1 MTGFYVVAHPLTE
14 AVSAQ
19 LPVSPAV
26 VATIGACLVAGAARL
41 AGPAAVANGISL
53 TTGIRPWVVA
63 DPLPRKMW
71 ATRLLGVVGLVV
83 IIGMARF
90 AVADPNSS
98 FWPVFSLP
106 TIVVGMLFPLLV
118 LAAMVLGDVW
128 GWLDPW
134 DTLGRVIT
142 SDEPAVATE
151 PVPPE
156 AEGHEDAEEPVRP
169 VQPASPDV
177 RWAIPAALAWMWYVA
192 AFRGATSD
200 PRALGSAIALYSLA
214 TLGGCLLAGRRA
226 WLTRGEPFGLYLSWV
241 GRVRGAKLTSWAPPK
256 GAAALLGVIAGGLIF
271 AEVRTSSL
279 WGVRDLLPYGALRA
293 VGGLAA
299 CCAIAAAVLVA
310 GERRARRFGAPGS
323 VVAAAVPTTAGI
335 ALALSL
341 TDNTFLS
348 GVEAT
353 IRSFGVTWTGRPLE
367 LPAMPLLLTQIGLLF
382 AGAVLGGLVAA
393 RRAPSPRSFG
403 PAVIVTC
410 TMMGAVVLLVT
421 AA

>member
-26 VATIGACLVAGAARL
+26 VATIGACLVAGVARL
-41 AGPAAVANGISL
+41 AGPAAVADGISL

-63 DPLPRKMW
+63 DPLPRTMW

-106 TIVVGMLFPLLV
+106 TIVVGMVFPLLV

-134 DTLGRVIT
+134 DTLARAIT
-142 SDEPAVATE
+142 SDDPAVATDSAP
-151 PVPPE
+151 PVAE
-156 AEGHEDAEEPVRP
+156 AHHDAEEPGP
-169 VQPASPDV
+169 PAQPAPDV
-177 RWAIPAALAWMWYVA
+177 RWAIPAALAWMWYIA

-214 TLGGCLLAGRRA
+214 TLGGCLLVGRRA

-241 GRVRGAKLTSWAPPK
+241 GRLRRARLTSWAPPK
-256 GAAALLGVIAGGLIF
+256 GAAAVLGIIAGGLIF

-299 CCAIAAAVLVA
+299 SCAIAAAVLA
-310 GERRARRFGAPGS
+310 GGERRARRFGAPGS

-341 TDNTFLS
+341 TDNTLLS

-353 IRSFGVTWTGRPLE
+353 IRSFGVTWTGPPLA

-382 AGAVLGGLVAA
+382 AGAVIGGLVAA

-410 TMMGAVVLLVT
+410 TMMGAAVLLVT